1 MLSVTPRY
9 AVSSSVQYRSAGIHP
24 QTKALGH
31 DSNKKQDHV
40 TISQQGLQLSNGNNA
55 LNKNK
60 MLQSLMEQKQAMLE
74 RRNNYYADA
83 VEKLT
88 DPKVMKE
95 RLDEMDKQIEEIDTQ
110 MKQIQLE
117 EQRKARGTD
126 EESKEQKASDSAP
139 QQDDSPHSS
148 PTLHAVLTATHDL
161 KNVHSVKRAQITLE
175 VEAKAWEPA
184 SKDGDFTKSE
194 ELKRKAE
201 GLDGKL
207 LKMTAEID
215 KKLENSQEAN
225 QAERSS
231 NDKQLDE
238 QKKNPYLQQRMESQ
252 HVSGSTIDWIA

>member
-9 AVSSSVQYRSAGIHP
+9 AMGSSVQYKNAVIHP
-24 QTKALGH
+24 QTKTLEHG
-31 DSNKKQDHV
+31 SNKKQDHV
-40 TISQQGLQLSNGNNA
+40 TISQQGLQLSNGKNA
-55 LNKNK
+55 PNK

-74 RRNNYYADA
+74 RRNNYYKDA

-126 EESKEQKASDSAP
+126 EENKEQKASDIAP
-139 QQDDSPHSS
+139 KQDESLQSS

-161 KNVHSVKRAQITLE
+161 KNINSVKRAQITLE
-175 VEAKAWEPA
+175 LEAKAWEPA
-184 SKDGDFTKSE
+184 SKDGDFTRSE

-207 LKMTAEID
+207 LKMADEID

-238 QKKNPYLQQRMESQ
+238 QKKNPYLQQRMENQ
-252 HVSGSTIDWIA
+252 HVSGTTIDWIA